1 MSLTGIGNS
10 LIIATFMTKMKPGAK
25 IINGNVGLSEGKSL
39 VSMTDLLSFRL
50 HSTANLLSRS
60 AGMRYKRDFGVTLWE
75 WRTMALVGGQ
85 PGILFK
91 DLAKI
96 GGLDK
101 SQASRVV
108 AGLSERGLLFRSIDE
123 NDGRGLSLSLTRAGQ
138 HLYEGLIQAAAERN
152 KTFLDAL
159 DPQERR
165 AVETALVKLERLAR
179 ELIAQEKA
187 RGGKE

>member
-1 MSLTGIGNS
+1 MPLTGIGNS
-10 LIIATFMTKMKPGAK
+10 LIIATIMAKMKTSAK
-25 IINGNVGLSEGKSL
+25 IINSIGGSSEGKSP
-39 VSMTDLLSFRL
+39 VSMTDLLSFQL

-75 WRTMALVGGQ
+75 WRTIALVGGQ

-108 AGLSERGLLFRSIDE
+108 AGLSERGLLLRSIDE

-159 DPQERR
+159 APQERR

-179 ELIAQEKA
+179 EFIEQEKA
-187 RGGKE
+187 LGGKE